1 MLAIALR
8 DWLTQPEREVSPIL
22 AEFQRRRQPD
32 RQLTAL
38 LTDSMARTFTTGLAP
53 VEHLAGLALL
63 GMDALPLARAP
74 LARHLLQG
82 LRR

>member
-1 MLAIALR
+1 LR
-8 DWLTQPEREVSPIL
+8 DWLAQPHQDVAPLL
-22 AEFQRRRQPD
+22 AQFQRHRQPD